1 MLFLWSLVSASET
14 TAVWHYHRHC
24 TLQHCYRVTSGFNGR
39 CQNSTHSTHP
49 YNPLTYQHQNW
60 HTWLCPLSLT
70 RCEIWIESV
79 HGMLHYKYV
88 KYKDFVKFS
97 FTFLSFFI
105 LVVAYSKNSWTD
117 FKAYSSAT
125 NRHFPPSRN
134 QLNGHN
140 SATFE
145 QICNKFDTYI
155 KNDVSEQVLSSLL
168 CCVIQS
174 SPRLLQGSQTCL
186 SVVVLFLANLNH
198 LWLCLFLK
206 NLV

>member
-60 HTWLCPLSLT
+60 HTWLCPPSLT

-105 LVVAYSKNSWTD
+105 LVVAYSNKMPRYHRDHRVMRPIYDCPENNV
-117 FKAYSSAT
+117 SAIIPLKLQHL
-125 NRHFPPSRN
+125 RS
-134 QLNGHN
+134 QK
-140 SATFE
+140 SAWRR
-145 QICNKFDTYI
+145 IWI
-155 KNDVSEQVLSSLL
+155 
-168 CCVIQS
+168 
-174 SPRLLQGSQTCL
+174 
-186 SVVVLFLANLNH
+186 
-198 LWLCLFLK
+198 
-206 NLV
+206 